1 MPRPAGPVDPVAV
14 VAAGLKAPGGNTPDE
29 LWESLC
35 SGRSHAERFEDDRL
49 PDDAPILVG
58 RVSGFDPATYLS
70 PVEVRRLDRAHQ
82 LAVGASQDAVDQL
95 AGPLPA
101 PERCAVVCGVG
112 LGATAT
118 YETQHANLLTG
129 GLRHLN
135 PLTIP
140 FVMPSAAAALLSLRF
155 GFQGPCLTVSTACAS
170 GTTAIGEAVELL
182 RRGAADL
189 VLAGGVDSMVTYN
202 ALCSFLRLDVMTR
215 TVGEPELA
223 SRPFDVDR
231 DGFLMAEGAGFLL
244 LKRRTDLAADEP
256 ALGCIVGYGASSD
269 AHHLVAPAVGGA
281 GAVRAMSAALADAGI
296 GPEVVSH
303 VNAHGTSTRLNDLA
317 EAQALSQLFSGS
329 PPPVTATKGTTGHMI
344 GGSGAVEAIVT
355 LWSLREGLAPPVAG
369 LRRVD
374 PEVDL
379 DVVTDQPR
387 KLGAGYGLTNS
398 FGFGGSNAV
407 LVLSPADEHPP
418 PPMHPVPATTDA
430 PATAR

>member
-1 MPRPAGPVDPVAV
+1 MPRPAAPADPVAV

-35 SGRSHAERFEDDRL
+35 SGRSHAERFEDERL
-49 PDDAPILVG
+49 PDDVPILVG
-58 RVSGFDPATYLS
+58 RVSGFDPGAYLS
-70 PVEVRRLDRAHQ
+70 TVEVRRLDRAHQ
-82 LAVGASQDAVDQL
+82 LAVGAAQDAVDQL
-95 AGPLPA
+95 VGRVPA

-215 TVGEPELA
+215 TVDEPQLA

-231 DGFLMAEGAGFLL
+231 DGFLMAEGAGFLV
-244 LKRRTDLAADEP
+244 LKRRADLAADEP
-256 ALGCIVGYGASSD
+256 LLGCVVGYGASSD

-281 GAVRAMSAALADAGI
+281 GALRAMSAALADAGI
-296 GPEVVSH
+296 GPEAVNH

-317 EAQALSQLFSGS
+317 EAQALSRLFAGT

-369 LRRVD
+369 LRHVD

-379 DVVTDQPR
+379 DVVAGEPR
-387 KLGAGYGLTNS
+387 KLAAGYGLTNS

-407 LVLSPADEHPP
+407 LVLSPADEHRRPTR
-418 PPMHPVPATTDA
+418 PVPSTIAV
-430 PATAR
+430 PGTAR

>member
-1 MPRPAGPVDPVAV
+1 MPRPAVAADPVAV
-14 VAAGLKAPGGNTPDE
+14 VAAGLKTPGGNTPDE

-35 SGRSHAERFEDDRL
+35 GARSYAERFEDERL
-49 PDDAPILVG
+49 PDDVPILVG
-58 RVSGFDPATYLS
+58 RVSGFDPAAYLTT
-70 PVEVRRLDRAHQ
+70 VEVRRLDRAHQ
-82 LAVGASQDAVDQL
+82 LAVGAAQDAVDQL
-95 AGPLPA
+95 VGPMPA

-140 FVMPSAAAALLSLRF
+140 FVMPSAAASLLSLRF

-215 TVGEPELA
+215 TVDEPELA

-231 DGFLMAEGAGFLL
+231 DGFLMAEGAGFLVL
-244 LKRRTDLAADEP
+244 RRRADLAADDP
-256 ALGCIVGYGASSD
+256 LLGCVLGYGASSD

-281 GAVRAMSAALADAGI
+281 GALRAMSAALADAGI
-296 GPEVVSH
+296 GPESVNH
-303 VNAHGTSTRLNDLA
+303 VNAHGTSTRLNDLV
-317 EAQALSQLFSGS
+317 EAQALSRLFTGA

-369 LRRVD
+369 LRHVD

-379 DVVTDQPR
+379 DVVTRGPR
-387 KLGAGYGLTNS
+387 KLAAGYGLTNS

-407 LVLSPADEHPP
+407 LVLSPADEDRHPP
-418 PPMHPVPATTDA
+418 AGPVPSTTA
-430 PATAR
+430 VPGTAR

>member
-1 MPRPAGPVDPVAV
+1 MPRPAVPAEPVAV

-35 SGRSHAERFEDDRL
+35 RGRSHAERFQDARL

-58 RVSGFDPATYLS
+58 RVSGFDPLADLSAT
-70 PVEVRRLDRAHQ
+70 EVRRFDRAHQ
-82 LAVGASQDAVDQL
+82 LAVGAAQDAVDQL
-95 AGPLPA
+95 VAPMPA

-215 TVGEPELA
+215 TVDEPELA

-231 DGFLMAEGAGFLL
+231 DGFLMAEGAGLL
-244 LKRRTDLAADEP
+244 VLKRAADLAEHEP
-256 ALGCIVGYGASSD
+256 VLGYVVGYGASSD

-281 GAVRAMSAALADAGI
+281 GALRAMSAALADAGI
-296 GPEVVSH
+296 GPEAVSH

-317 EAQALSQLFSGS
+317 EAQALSHLFAGT

-355 LWSLREGLAPPVAG
+355 LWSLRAGLAPPVAG
-369 LRRVD
+369 LRLVD

-379 DVVTDQPR
+379 DVVAGEPR
-387 KLGAGYGLTNS
+387 KLAPGYGLTNS

-407 LVLSPADEHPP
+407 LVLSPAEENRRPP
-418 PPMHPVPATTDA
+418 ARPVPSTIAV
-430 PATAR
+430 PGTAR

>member
-1 MPRPAGPVDPVAV
+1 VPRPAVPADPVAV

-35 SGRSHAERFEDDRL
+35 RARSYAERFEDARL
-49 PDDAPILVG
+49 PDGVTILVG
-58 RVSGFDPATYLS
+58 RVAGFDPTAYLS
-70 PVEVRRLDRAHQ
+70 TVEVRRLDRAHQ
-82 LAVGASQDAVDQL
+82 LAVGAAQDAVDQL

-215 TVGEPELA
+215 TVDEPELA

-231 DGFLMAEGAGFLL
+231 DGFLMAEGAGFLV
-244 LKRRTDLAADEP
+244 LKRAADLAEHEP
-256 ALGCIVGYGASSD
+256 VLGYVVGYGASSD

-281 GAVRAMSAALADAGI
+281 GALRAMSAALADAGI
-296 GPEVVSH
+296 GPVAVSH

-317 EAQALSQLFSGS
+317 EAQALRRLFAGT

-369 LRRVD
+369 LRHVD
-374 PEVDL
+374 SDVDL
-379 DVVTDQPR
+379 DVVAGEPR
-387 KLGAGYGLTNS
+387 KLAAGYGLTNS

-407 LVLSPADEHPP
+407 LVLSPAEENRRPP
-418 PPMHPVPATTDA
+418 ARPVPSTIAG
-430 PATAR
+430 PGTAR

>member
-1 MPRPAGPVDPVAV
+1 MPRPGPAEPVAV
-14 VAAGLKAPGGNTPDE
+14 VAAGLKAPGGNSPDE

-35 SGRSHAERFEDDRL
+35 SGRSYAERFEDDRL

-58 RVSGFDPATYLS
+58 RVSGFDPAAYLS

-82 LAVGASQDAVDQL
+82 LAVGAAQDAVDQL
-95 AGPLPA
+95 VGPMPA

-118 YETQHANLLTG
+118 YEAQHANLLTG
-129 GLRHLN
+129 GLRDLN

-170 GTTAIGEAVELL
+170 GTTAIGEGVELL

-215 TVGEPELA
+215 TVDEPELA

-231 DGFLMAEGAGFLL
+231 DGFLMAEGAGFVV
-244 LKRRTDLAADEP
+244 LKRRADLAADEP
-256 ALGCIVGYGASSD
+256 VLGCVVGYGASSD

-281 GAVRAMSAALADAGI
+281 GALRAMSAALADAGI
-296 GPEVVSH
+296 GAGGGEPRQRPRDQH
-303 VNAHGTSTRLNDLA
+303 P
-317 EAQALSQLFSGS
+317 AQRPG
-329 PPPVTATKGTTGHMI
+329 
-344 GGSGAVEAIVT
+344 
-355 LWSLREGLAPPVAG
+355 R
-369 LRRVD
+369 
-374 PEVDL
+374 
-379 DVVTDQPR
+379 
-387 KLGAGYGLTNS
+387 GAGTV
-398 FGFGGSNAV
+398 AAC
-407 LVLSPADEHPP
+407 SPVRRP
-418 PPMHPVPATTDA
+418 
-430 PATAR
+430 R